1 MIDFIRGQI
10 AECSPTAV
18 VVETSGGVGYM
29 ISIALT
35 TYSQIKDQT
44 QTLLYVHEA
53 IREDA
58 YQLYGFTDRGEREFF
73 RMLISVSGI
82 GANTAR
88 MILSAHPAAELQR
101 AIADSDINLL
111 KGIKGIGLKTAQRI
125 VVELKDKLGKMDLA
139 DNLLPQADN
148 TVHDEAL
155 SALVMLG
162 FAKAAAQKAVNKIM
176 ADNASA
182 KVEEV
187 IKLALKML

>member
-10 AECSPTAV
+10 AECNPTAV
-18 VVETSGGVGYM
+18 VVETNGGVGYM

-139 DNLLPQADN
+139 DNLLPRADN